1 MQRYWFA
8 LITAVLVGAVI
19 GTGMFYICRTSWD
32 MEQLIRSAEEA
43 LAAQDEESA
52 LRFLKEGEALWE
64 ERQNF
69 LEAVLDHAAVEQVS
83 APLAEAAAFLEYH
96 QPAHSAARCRALL
109 QTLQELR
116 DGQQFSFYNL
126 F

>member
-8 LITAVLVGAVI
+8 VIMAVVVAAVI
-19 GTGMFYICRTSWD
+19 GGGMVYISQTSRE
-32 MEQLIRSAEEA
+32 MEQLIQSAENA
-43 LAAQDEESA
+43 LANQEEDLA
-52 LRFLKEGEALWE
+52 LQILKEGEAVWE
-64 ERQNF
+64 KRQNF
-69 LEAVLDHAAVEQVS
+69 LEAVLDHAAVEKVS
-83 APLAEAAAFLEYH
+83 APLAEAAAYLEYH
-96 QPAHSAARCRALL
+96 QPAHSAARCKALI